1 MTKTFTAEE
10 FSNKPLQV
18 YRSADKGEQVTI
30 NHSRYPDV
38 VFELTVRARRGNL
51 EDATTDRDQRLK
63 NFITALYAERVEG
76 LINSR
81 EFIDKIMEVIE

>member
-18 YRSADKGEQVTI
+18 YRSADKGESVTI

-38 VFELTVRARRGNL
+38 VFE
-51 EDATTDRDQRLK
+51 
-63 NFITALYAERVEG
+63 ITARPRRAKLEEKFDNVFNGEYKPNE
-76 LINSR
+76 
-81 EFIDKIMEVIE
+81 K